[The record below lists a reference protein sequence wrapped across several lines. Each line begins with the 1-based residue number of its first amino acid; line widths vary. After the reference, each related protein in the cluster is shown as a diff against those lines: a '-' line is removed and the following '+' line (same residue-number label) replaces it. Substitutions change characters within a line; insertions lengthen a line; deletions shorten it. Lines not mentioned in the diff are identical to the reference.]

1 MVHVC
6 VLFGSTMQFVV
17 HLLSLSSSTVSSDK
31 TVIVHPCKNDVWS
44 ARKKNQYNQPKVPG
58 GNSPNLN
65 GSQLKP
71 FSFSQVLAK
80 FQALSDWFCNW
91 ITKFYDTCSFS
102 PTLFTVL
109 LSQSR
114 QNWITKFRAFCTSS
128 KENNNH
134 MFFFKPSN
142 IWSGQQRGL
151 TSLPVRAS
159 RQDQLE
165 QKRHF
170 SSISVLP
177 KWQPIEGKETPHNK
191 Q

>member
-31 TVIVHPCKNDVWS
+31 TVIVHPGKNDVWS

-102 PTLFTVL
+102 PTLFTVRV
-109 LSQSR
+109 LSQGKIGLPSLGHFAQVPTKIIITCSSSNHQIFDLANR
-114 QNWITKFRAFCTSS
+114 EDSLAYLSELQGRTNWNKNDIFPQYQSYQNDS
-128 KENNNH
+128 
-134 MFFFKPSN
+134 
-142 IWSGQQRGL
+142 Q
-151 TSLPVRAS
+151 
-159 RQDQLE
+159 
-165 QKRHF
+165 
-170 SSISVLP
+170 
-177 KWQPIEGKETPHNK
+177 
-191 Q
+191 